1 MRFASPLYLL
11 LLVPLV
17 GLIWLEFKK
26 RTAAVRFSNTEFF
39 KKNPGYGRYI
49 RHAPFVLSVIALLF
63 MIIALAR
70 PQQGRVYE
78 EIEDKGIDIMLCLDI
93 SGTMQAEDFSPK
105 NRLFVAKERA
115 KEFIGKRKGDR
126 IGLVVFAGQSLTQ
139 CPLTSDKKILADL
152 IDRINFGLV
161 SDGTAIGMGLASAVG
176 RLKDSKSKS
185 RIIVLLTDGLNNTGE
200 VDPLTAAKLA
210 QTYGIKIY
218 SIGVGSKGSV
228 PFPVDD
234 PVLGRRYVQVQ
245 LDLDMAA
252 LEEVSRLTGG
262 QSFLASDAETLKLI
276 YDEIDRMEP
285 TTYKVTRHTV
295 YSEKAGIFMLT
306 ALVFFLLNLILSFT
320 LLRRLP

>member
-11 LLVPLV
+11 LLIPLA
-17 GLIWLEFKK
+17 GLIWFEFIKK
-26 RTAAVRFSNTEFF
+26 TAAVRFSNIDFL
-39 KKNPGYGRYI
+39 KRNQGYGKYI
-49 RHAPFVLSVIALLF
+49 RHIPFILSVTALFF

-70 PQQGRVYE
+70 PQKGRVYE

-105 NRLFVAKERA
+105 NRLFVARERA
-115 KEFIGKRKGDR
+115 KEFVEKRKGDR
-126 IGLVVFAGQSLTQ
+126 IGLVVFAGQALTQ
-139 CPLTSDKKILADL
+139 CPLTTDKKILSEL

-161 SDGTAIGMGLASAVG
+161 ADGTAIGMGLASAVG

-185 RIIVLLTDGLNNTGE
+185 RIIILLTDGLNNAGE
-200 VDPLTAAKLA
+200 VDPITAAKLA

-218 SIGVGSKGSV
+218 SIGVGSKGPV

-234 PVLGRRYVQVQ
+234 PIFGRRYAQVQV
-245 LDLDMAA
+245 DLDMPA
-252 LEEVSRLTGG
+252 LEEISRLTGG
-262 QSFLASDAETLKLI
+262 QSFLASDAEALRLI

-295 YSEKAGIFMLT
+295 YSERAGIFMLISII
-306 ALVFFLLNLILSFT
+306 LFLIGLGLSFT
-320 LLRRLP
+320 FFRRLP

>member
-11 LLVPLV
+11 LLIPLV
-17 GLIWLEFKK
+17 GLIWLELKK

-39 KKNPGYGRYI
+39 KKNPGYGKYI
-49 RHAPFVLSVIALLF
+49 KHALFVLSVAALFL

-70 PQQGRVYE
+70 PQKGRVYE
-78 EIEDKGIDIMLCLDI
+78 EIEDKGIDIMLCMDI

-115 KEFIGKRKGDR
+115 KEFVNKRKGDR
-126 IGLVVFAGQSLTQ
+126 IGLVLFAGQALTQ
-139 CPLTSDKKILADL
+139 CPLTTDKKILSDL
-152 IDRINFGLV
+152 IDRLDFGLV
-161 SDGTAIGMGLASAVG
+161 ADGTAIGMGLASAVG
-176 RLKDSKSKS
+176 RIKDSKSKS
-185 RIIVLLTDGLNNTGE
+185 RIIILLTDGLNNAGE
-200 VDPLTAAKLA
+200 VDPITAAKLA

-218 SIGVGSKGSV
+218 SIGVGSKGPV

-234 PVLGRRYVQVQ
+234 PVFGRRYAQVQ

-252 LEEVSRLTGG
+252 LEGISRLTGG
-262 QSFLASDAETLKLI
+262 QSFLASDAEALKLI

-295 YSEKAGIFMLT
+295 YSEKAGIFMLA
-306 ALVFFLLNLILSFT
+306 ALILFLLNLLLSFT
-320 LLRRLP
+320 FLRRLP

>member
-11 LLVPLV
+11 FLIPLV
-17 GLIWLEFKK
+17 GLVWLELKK
-26 RTAAVRFSNTEFF
+26 KTAAVRFSNTDFF
-39 KKNPGYGRYI
+39 KNNPGYGRYI
-49 RHAPFVLSVIALLF
+49 RHAPFVLSVAALFF
-63 MIIALAR
+63 MIVALAR
-70 PQQGRVYE
+70 PQKGRVYE
-78 EIEDKGIDIMLCLDI
+78 EIEDKGIDLMLCLDI

-126 IGLVVFAGQSLTQ
+126 IGLVIFAGQALTQ

-161 SDGTAIGMGLASAVG
+161 ADGTAIGMGLASAVA

-218 SIGVGSKGSV
+218 SIGVGSKGPV

-234 PVLGRRYVQVQ
+234 PVFGRRYVQAQ
-245 LDLDMAA
+245 FDLDMSA
-252 LEEVSRLTGG
+252 LEEFSRLTGG
-262 QSFLASDAETLKLI
+262 QSFLASDAEALKLI

-285 TTYKVTRHTV
+285 TTYKITRHTV
-295 YSEKAGIFMLT
+295 YSERAGIFMLI
-306 ALVFFLLNLILSFT
+306 ALVLFLLNMILSFT